1 MIIRDATRAGELG
14 ADAVCCACDI
24 ADNHGVFFSPP
35 QLDRFWLP
43 YLHRWTAVVRE
54 TGLCSILH
62 SDGNLTAILDPLAA
76 GGLDALQAI
85 DPVAGMN
92 METVKH
98 AVGNRLTLCGNLD
111 CGLLQ
116 FGPIEKIAEQTR
128 RIVEAGKPGGRFVFG
143 STNAVFRE
151 IPLRHYEAALAVWR
165 RISQY
170 IETTDEVNREQ
181 ERI

>member
-1 MIIRDATRAGELG
+1 
-14 ADAVCCACDI
+14 
-24 ADNHGVFFSPP
+24 
-35 QLDRFWLP
+35 
-43 YLHRWTAVVRE
+43 VRKI
-54 TGLCSILH
+54 GLYSILH
-62 SDGNLTAILDPLAA
+62 SDGNLTAILAPLAA

-85 DPVAGMN
+85 DPVAGMD

-143 STNAVFRE
+143 STNAVFQE
-151 IPLRHYEAALAVWR
+151 IPLRHYEAALAMWR
-165 RISQY
+165 RCRLLELAPES
-170 IETTDEVNREQ
+170 
-181 ERI
+181 